1 MAELIRIGIEKANE
15 DLKKENEAKLSQQVR
30 LFFLTLF
37 KTINLK

>member
-30 LFFLTLF
+30 FFLFFLRLYS
-37 KTINLK
+37 